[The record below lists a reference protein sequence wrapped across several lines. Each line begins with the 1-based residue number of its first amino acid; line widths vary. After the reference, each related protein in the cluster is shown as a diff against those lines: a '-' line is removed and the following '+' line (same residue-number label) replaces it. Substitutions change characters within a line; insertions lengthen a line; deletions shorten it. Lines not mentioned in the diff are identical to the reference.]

1 MSIAVTAIVP
11 VLLLLLAAHR
21 ISSGSQGSGTGLA
34 NPLTQLLLALGLA
47 KACRI
52 RHVTDNVIN
61 PVLQEWTGVANVMS
75 LAGMTFGAL
84 AAIPLL
90 TLVSYVTGRDL
101 PIRVQAACAVTIVVA
116 MAVTFLS
123 TPMADTPTEY
133 MSNDFPVTGPVIAYW
148 IAYLAPLAGAVVL
161 SGVYTVR
168 ELAWVRRGPFAAA
181 LALIATACAL
191 GLVYCVFKIVNLVLQ
206 QQGSGGFWHRNAEF
220 ISIALGLTAVVAA
233 GSAAGIYAAYL
244 LKDRLRRYRLLRHHG
259 DTWVRARTMNP
270 DVVLD
275 RGFAFG
281 TTRRACWAAARSP
294 EAAYRLQIE
303 SADHA
308 HSERRSAATSH
319 AISRPGV
326 SS

>member
-1 MSIAVTAIVP
+1 MLL
-11 VLLLLLAAHR
+11 VLALHR
-21 ISSGSQGSGTGLA
+21 IRSDSHGGQRSGAGTGLA

-52 RHVTDNVIN
+52 RHITDNVIN
-61 PVLQEWTGVANVMS
+61 PILQDWTGVANVMS

-90 TLVSYVTGRDL
+90 TLVSYITGRDL
-101 PIRVQAACAVTIVVA
+101 PIGAQAASAVAIVVA
-116 MAVTFLS
+116 MVVTFLS

-133 MSNDFPVTGPVIAYW
+133 MSNDFPVTGPVVMYW
-148 IAYLAPLAGAVVL
+148 IAYLGPLASAVVV
-161 SGVYTVR
+161 SAVYAVR
-168 ELAWVRRGPFAAA
+168 ELTWVRRGPFAAA
-181 LALIATACAL
+181 LGFIVVACTL
-191 GLVYCVFKIVNLVLQ
+191 GLTYCVFKILNLVLQ
-206 QQGSGGFWHRNAEF
+206 QRHSDGFWYRNAEF
-220 ISIALGLTAVVAA
+220 ISIALGLAAIAAA

-244 LKDRLRRYRLLRHHG
+244 LKDRLRRYRLLRHNG
-259 DTWVRARTMNP
+259 DIWVRARTMNP

-275 RGFAFG
+275 PGLAFG

-303 SADHA
+303 LADHA
-308 HSERRSAATSH
+308 HSERRAAATSH